1 VLYPSGRHVPPNVV
15 AFVQAISE
23 AFRLLLDDAPSS
35 AQRVG
40 DETARGWIW
49 TSPPSE

>member
-1 VLYPSGRHVPPNVV
+1 MPSYPTWTPLHVLYPSGRHVPPKVV

-35 AQRVG
+35 AQRRS
-40 DETARGWIW
+40 A
-49 TSPPSE
+49 